1 MTEPGNELVEES
13 ELQNMSQEELKV
25 IIESEASWD
34 LAKHR
39 SASLLLEHY
48 DSEYIRNYIW
58 NLFLVTKDYYYCSIL
73 KGK

>member
-1 MTEPGNELVEES
+1 
-13 ELQNMSQEELKV
+13 MSQEELKV

-58 NLFLVTKDYYYCSIL
+58 NLFLTTKDYYYCSLL
-73 KGK
+73 KD